1 MSSSVR
7 PIRRLARLLGSF
19 CCVVAARASV
29 SPATG
34 SGTETL
40 RVAVVAPAD
49 NSHLAWVA
57 AAHLQQAARDHGID
71 IAIEAASLTGT
82 ADPLPELLVMP
93 VRSLATQV
101 RAYQVLELPFFYP
114 GLEAVHERL
123 DGALGKYLADDA
135 RRHGW
140 EVLAYWDEGMHII
153 SGLKRYDRARNLKA
167 REFLITRPD
176 PVAEKQYQYW
186 KASARRIDP
195 EDRQAVL
202 SECLIAGRA
211 ATLQQIVREQLYRVH
226 LAMSLTNHRYEGWV
240 LVAPAEHWA
249 NLDPATKEKLASVVR
264 ETTIWQRNDAQQR
277 EAAALAELK
286 KAGMAIYEVDADE
299 REAFRR
305 VLPNYAELLTDELDA
320 QQKRELIELA
330 STGAAAVVGFG
341 AAAPEARRDPAPGA
355 EARQGH

>member
-1 MSSSVR
+1 M
-7 PIRRLARLLGSF
+7 RLARLPGLF
-19 CCVVAARASV
+19 CCVVAALASA
-29 SPATG
+29 SAAIA
-34 SGTETL
+34 SGTESL
-40 RVAVVAPAD
+40 RLAVVAPAD
-49 NSHLAWVA
+49 TNHLAWVA
-57 AAHLQQAARDHGID
+57 SAHLQRAAREHGID
-71 IAIEAASLTGT
+71 IAVEAASLTGT

-101 RAYQVLELPFFYP
+101 PAFQVLELPFFYP
-114 GLEAVHERL
+114 DIEAVHERL
-123 DGALGKYLADDA
+123 DGALGKYLADEA
-135 RRHGW
+135 RRRGW
-140 EVLAYWDEGMHII
+140 EVLAYWDEGMHVF

-167 REFLITRPD
+167 REFLITRLD

-195 EDRQAVL
+195 QDRQTVL

-240 LVAPAEHWA
+240 LVAPEQAWLHIDA
-249 NLDPATKEKLASVVR
+249 ASRKKLAAVVR
-264 ETTIWQRNDAQQR
+264 DTTVWQRKDAQQR

-305 VLPNYAELLTDELDA
+305 TLPGMEALLADELDA
-320 QQKRELIELA
+320 QQKRELIRLA
-330 STGAAAVVGFG
+330 STGTAAVAGPVSSAAA
-341 AAAPEARRDPAPGA
+341 ADARRNPAPGA
-355 EARQGH
+355 QTRQGDQSGR